1 MQPFTIEGGRIT
13 PSRLHQPSNLTD
25 WPYAAARTR
34 GSAVQRSGGTGKL
47 QNMIE
52 GLAFEKGE
60 GKGAMEDVAGSGGV
74 YDLDAEARA
83 VMK

>member
-1 MQPFTIEGGRIT
+1 MQTVTIEGGGVT
-13 PSRLHQPSNLTD
+13 PSLVHQPSNLTD

-34 GSAVQRSGGTGKL
+34 CGTVQRSGGAGKL
-47 QNMIE
+47 ENMIE

-83 VMK
+83 LMK